1 MDTSTKLQELA
12 ATVDEVL
19 LILADVKQ
27 ALLDLGIEVP
37 EGTSPREYGNII
49 RNIQNGEW

>member
-1 MDTSTKLQELA
+1 MNTEAKLQELA
-12 ATVDEVL
+12 NSIDEVL
-19 LILADVKQ
+19 LVLADIRQ
-27 ALLDLGIEVP
+27 ALADLGIEVP